1 MAKRAALGKGLGAFF
16 GDDVVRPTSG
26 ASTEK
31 KDKGS
36 DTTAGSSTGS
46 STAGAARGA
55 VKETESEALKDLSNG
70 RSKGTG
76 PDGSDGIDK
85 MTDEKDEGSEKKD
98 GANIVI
104 TDDHRI
110 LENEDVSRETFVKI
124 TKVEP
129 NREQPRKKF
138 DEEALQELSD
148 SIKEYGILQPL
159 LVKKTGET
167 YQIIAGERRWRAAK
181 LAGLKEVP
189 VIIREYDKQQSVEI
203 ALIENVQR
211 ADLNPIEEAF
221 AYQQLMQEFGLKQE
235 EIAARVSKNRATI
248 TNSIRLLK
256 LAKNVQGLLIDGQ
269 ISSGHARALLGIED
283 AQQQEKLAKD
293 IVEKGL
299 SVREV
304 EKLVKLLSKPPKEKK
319 EKEEERDM
327 RFIFQDLEER
337 MKGIMGTKVMIH
349 QKDKNKGRI
358 EIEYYSPSELER
370 IVELIESI
378 R

>member
-1 MAKRAALGKGLGAFF
+1 MAKRSALGKGLGAFF
-16 GDDVVRPTSG
+16 GDDVVRTVGGNSAESHREGEEILKHSLNKAEGNGENKTSEVREDRENIG
-26 ASTEK
+26 KSQN
-31 KDKGS
+31 
-36 DTTAGSSTGS
+36 
-46 STAGAARGA
+46 
-55 VKETESEALKDLSNG
+55 SE
-70 RSKGTG
+70 
-76 PDGSDGIDK
+76 
-85 MTDEKDEGSEKKD
+85 EG
-98 GANIVI
+98 NP
-104 TDDHRI
+104 
-110 LENEDVSRETFVKI
+110 NVSRETLVKLTSI
-124 TKVEP
+124 EP
-129 NREQPRKKF
+129 NGEQPRKKF
-138 DEEALQELSD
+138 DEEALQELAD
-148 SIKEYGILQPL
+148 SIKEYGVLQPL
-159 LVKKTGET
+159 LVKKTRDT

-189 VIIREYDKQQSVEI
+189 VIIREYDRQQSVEI

-221 AYQQLMQEFGLKQE
+221 AYQLLMQEFGLKQE

-256 LAKNVQGLLIDGQ
+256 LAEPVQRFLIEGK

-283 AQQQEKLAKD
+283 GEQQYAIAQQIA
-293 IVEKGL
+293 EKGL

-304 EKLVKLLSKPPKEKK
+304 EKIVKLLSKPPKEKK
-319 EKEEERDM
+319 SAEEDKDLS
-327 RFIFQDLEER
+327 FIFQDLEER

-358 EIEYYSPSELER
+358 EIEYYSSSELER